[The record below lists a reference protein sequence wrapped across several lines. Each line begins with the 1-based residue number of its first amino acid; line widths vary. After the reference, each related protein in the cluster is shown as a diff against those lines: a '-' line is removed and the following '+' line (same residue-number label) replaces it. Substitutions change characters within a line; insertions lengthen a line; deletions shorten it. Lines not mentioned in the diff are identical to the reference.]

1 MVNVYVKLNSIDE
14 EGSSF
19 PHLIT
24 VDDRSDFD
32 IVMNF
37 LNTVNVHPTCDAI
50 QYHVHVHGS
59 HISQEEWK
67 LLEESAELLDVEFII
82 EESADESESL

>member
-1 MVNVYVKLNSIDE
+1 MVNVYVNLNNIGEGGSI
-14 EGSSF
+14 F

-24 VDDRSDFD
+24 VHDRSDFD

-37 LNTVNVHPTCDAI
+37 LNTVNVHPDNDKVE
-50 QYHVHVHGS
+50 YHANVKGS
-59 HISQEEWK
+59 QISQEEWK
-67 LLEESAELLDVEFII
+67 LLEENAELLDINLVY